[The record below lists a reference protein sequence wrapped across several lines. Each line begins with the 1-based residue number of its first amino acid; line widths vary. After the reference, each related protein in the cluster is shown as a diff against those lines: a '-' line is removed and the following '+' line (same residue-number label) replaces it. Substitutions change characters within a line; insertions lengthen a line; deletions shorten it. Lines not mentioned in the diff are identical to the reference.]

1 MFKKQ
6 RFVEKTLTRLL
17 KNSVKRTSVQKL
29 EITDSQSNLVD
40 DVLPFAAIP
49 SVRKFPYFG
58 TNLDFVI
65 ARSGPK
71 WVSYI
76 LTESNKNLNKFQSNS
91 FLNYIDR
98 RHSTLGSIF
107 CEKIGPI
114 DAVFVSSPDLM
125 RSVFLHEGKCPRHP
139 LPEAWLVYNQEHGCK
154 RGLFFMWVF
163 IFIVES

>member
-29 EITDSQSNLVD
+29 ELTDSQTNLVD

-71 WVSYI
+71 
-76 LTESNKNLNKFQSNS
+76 
-91 FLNYIDR
+91 
-98 RHSTLGSIF
+98 
-107 CEKIGPI
+107 
-114 DAVFVSSPDLM
+114 
-125 RSVFLHEGKCPRHP
+125 
-139 LPEAWLVYNQEHGCK
+139 
-154 RGLFFMWVF
+154 
-163 IFIVES
+163 